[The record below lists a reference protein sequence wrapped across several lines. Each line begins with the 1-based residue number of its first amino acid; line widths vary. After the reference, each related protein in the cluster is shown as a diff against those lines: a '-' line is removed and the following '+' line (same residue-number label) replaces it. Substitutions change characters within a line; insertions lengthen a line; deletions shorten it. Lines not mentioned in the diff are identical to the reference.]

1 MPPPSPARAAVTAW
15 QPGRMTVKLDPPP
28 PQASYL
34 LIAENWYPDW
44 RAAVDGRPALV
55 LRGDYTFITVAVPA
69 GTKLVE
75 LTFRSELYERGKLIT
90 ILSLVVLLLGLLVAV
105 ARRGR
110 NPHG

>member
-1 MPPPSPARAAVTAW
+1 
-15 QPGRMTVKLDPPP
+15 
-28 PQASYL
+28 
-34 LIAENWYPDW
+34 
-44 RAAVDGRPALV
+44 V

-105 ARRGR
+105 ARRGH